1 MINFRNEIAQ
11 CMVHQKDISNLDEE
25 ERKKLNKIMNKFIDD
40 FQKDKNIITG
50 GIQE

>member
-1 MINFRNEIAQ
+1 
-11 CMVHQKDISNLDEE
+11 MVHQKDISNLDEE